1 MKYNIADSVIQ
12 ILSETD
18 VDGETME
25 YIINQLGM
33 RDQMIKQL
41 VIAPM
46 EMMGARIAADAIRG
60 DGGYEFNDEGP
71 EFDSAGHNFD
81 DNFYFTKQDLIEYT
95 REIQSRALTAAK
107 MAIDAAG
114 VDMESYVELDLYN
127 QQISI
132 EVDCAGI
139 NNEIKSNVE
148 DVFETDDESVWDE
161 VVHVITSASIFPPP
175 SHTQR

>member
-12 ILSETD
+12 ILSETN

-46 EMMGARIAADAIRG
+46 EMMGTKISADAIRG
-60 DGGYEFNDEGP
+60 DEGP
-71 EFDSAGHNFD
+71 EFDSAGYTFN

>member
-12 ILSETD
+12 ILSETN

-46 EMMGARIAADAIRG
+46 EMMGAKISADVIRG
-60 DGGYEFNDEGP
+60 DEGP
-71 EFDSAGHNFD
+71 EFDSAGYTFN

>member
-46 EMMGARIAADAIRG
+46 EMMGAKISADAIRG
-60 DGGYEFNDEGP
+60 DEGP
-71 EFDSAGHNFD
+71 V
-81 DNFYFTKQDLIEYT
+81 
-95 REIQSRALTAAK
+95 R
-107 MAIDAAG
+107 
-114 VDMESYVELDLYN
+114 
-127 QQISI
+127 
-132 EVDCAGI
+132 
-139 NNEIKSNVE
+139 
-148 DVFETDDESVWDE
+148 
-161 VVHVITSASIFPPP
+161 
-175 SHTQR
+175 